1 MGDVAFFTNSI
12 MGAVLFTLAFLTGN
26 TLRQSLQERTPE
38 FAVLR
43 ALGYTNGSV
52 LSLAYTEALLLF
64 LPSAALGL
72 ALAYLVAPLAK
83 EDIGAIVV
91 SPLVTLA
98 GLLCAALLAL
108 IGASLPALRL
118 SRLSIVAALGKR

>member
-1 MGDVAFFTNSI
+1 M
-12 MGAVLFTLAFLTGN
+12 LFTLAFLTGN

-38 FAVLR
+38 FAILK
-43 ALGYTNGSV
+43 ALGYTDLGI

-64 LPSAALGL
+64 MPPAALGL

-91 SPLVTLA
+91 SPAVTLA

-118 SRLSIVAALGKR
+118 SRMSIVASLGKR